1 MAVAIKRYGTK
12 KILAISM
19 SINCITCMMIPFTAD
34 KFGSYGM
41 MACRALQGFSQAAI
55 LPALYNVLSQWAPPA
70 ERSFLGALGGS
81 GALLGVIVTM
91 PVTGLLCSSSWG
103 WPSTFYLNGTLGLV
117 WLVLWIFL
125 AADTPYSHKFIT
137 ESEKKYITSSL
148 GHKGDTKR
156 RATPWKKILTS
167 LPFLGITIT
176 QCGCS
181 FGDNISFI
189 EMPSYINKIL
199 KYDMNANGAISSL
212 PFLANFTLGFIF
224 GYCADA
230 IIRKRIMS
238 LENCRKMYV
247 GISTIGPALCLV
259 SLSFL
264 PENSTVLSCMMMV
277 LHQSFSAAYQGG
289 ISMSYLD
296 ISPNFCGILMSITNA
311 VSTICDIVVPLLV
324 QVIVTDEGDKSQWRV
339 IFLIAAAMYV
349 FSTISF
355 TLLGSGKV
363 QSWDYAKSE
372 QETCEEE
379 QYENCSV
386 ILNKL

>member
-1 MAVAIKRYGTK
+1 MRDSVSISIVAMTDNSTTTNHDVPTYNWNNKNVVLSSFFWGYILPQVFMAVASKRYGTK

-19 SINCITCMMIPFTAD
+19 SINCITCLLTPFIAD

-103 WPSTFYLNGTLGLV
+103 WPSSFYLNGALGLL
-117 WLVLWIFL
+117 WLVLWIL
-125 AADTPYSHKFIT
+125 IAADTPYEHKFIS
-137 ESEKKYITSSL
+137 ESEKSYITSSL
-148 GHKGDTKR
+148 GRQQVTK
-156 RATPWKKILTS
+156 
-167 LPFLGITIT
+167 
-176 QCGCS
+176 
-181 FGDNISFI
+181 
-189 EMPSYINKIL
+189 
-199 KYDMNANGAISSL
+199 NGVISSL
-212 PFLANFTLGFIF
+212 PFVSNFTLGFIF
-224 GYCADA
+224 GYCADV

-247 GISTIGPALCLV
+247 AISTIGPAICLV

-264 PENSTVLSCMMMV
+264 PENSTVLSCLMLV

-311 VSTICDIVVPLLV
+311 VSTVCDIVVPLLV
-324 QVIVTDEGDKSQWRV
+324 QVIVTDEADKSQWRI
-339 IFLIAAAMYV
+339 IFMIAAAMYV
-349 FSTISF
+349 FATVSF
-355 TLLGSGKV
+355 TLLGSGEV
-363 QSWDYAKSE
+363 QPWDYTKNGE
-372 QETCEEE
+372 KKIEEE
-379 QYENCSV
+379 QPVNCNVS
-386 ILNKL
+386 LNKL

>member
-1 MAVAIKRYGTK
+1 MRDSVSISIVAMTDNSTTTNLDVPTYNWNNKNVVLSSFFWGYILPQVFMAVAIKRYGTK

-19 SINCITCMMIPFTAD
+19 SINCITCMLIPFTAD
-34 KFGSYGM
+34 QFGSYGM
-41 MACRALQGFSQAAI
+41 MACRALQGFSQAAV
-55 LPALYNVLSQWAPPA
+55 LPALYNVLSQWAPPS

-91 PVTGLLCSSSWG
+91 PVTGILCSSSWG
-103 WPSTFYLNGTLGLV
+103 WPSTFYLNGALGLI

-125 AADTPYSHKFIT
+125 AADTPYNHKFIT

-148 GHKGDTKR
+148 GHTEEAK
-156 RATPWKKILTS
+156 
-167 LPFLGITIT
+167 
-176 QCGCS
+176 
-181 FGDNISFI
+181 
-189 EMPSYINKIL
+189 
-199 KYDMNANGAISSL
+199 NGVISSL
-212 PFLANFTLGFIF
+212 PFVANFTLGFIF
-224 GYCADA
+224 GYFADA

-247 GISTIGPALCLV
+247 AISTIGPALCLV

-264 PENSTVLSCMMMV
+264 PENSTVLSCLMMV

-324 QVIVTDEGDKSQWRV
+324 QVIVTNEADKSQWRI

-349 FSTISF
+349 FATVSF
-355 TLLGSGKV
+355 TLLGSGQV
-363 QSWDYAKSE
+363 QPWDHIKSE
-372 QETCEEE
+372 QMKIEEE
-379 QYENCSV
+379 QPVNCNIS
-386 ILNKL
+386 LNKL

>member
-19 SINCITCMMIPFTAD
+19 SINCITCMLIPFTAD
-34 KFGSYGM
+34 QFGSYGM
-41 MACRALQGFSQAAI
+41 MACRALQGFSQAAV
-55 LPALYNVLSQWAPPA
+55 LPALYNVLSQWAPPS

-91 PVTGLLCSSSWG
+91 PVTGILCSSSWG
-103 WPSTFYLNGTLGLV
+103 WPSTFYLNGALGLI

-125 AADTPYSHKFIT
+125 AADTPYNHKFIT

-148 GHKGDTKR
+148 GHTEEAKHG
-156 RATPWKKILTS
+156 ATPWKKILTS
-167 LPFLGITIT
+167 LPFLGITVT

-199 KYDMNANGAISSL
+199 KYDMNANGVISSL
-212 PFLANFTLGFIF
+212 PFVANFTLGFIF
-224 GYCADA
+224 GYFADA

-247 GISTIGPALCLV
+247 AISTIGPALCLV

-264 PENSTVLSCMMMV
+264 PENSTVLSCLMMV

-324 QVIVTDEGDKSQWRV
+324 QVIVTNEADKSQWRI

-349 FSTISF
+349 FATVSF
-355 TLLGSGKV
+355 TLLGSGQV
-363 QSWDYAKSE
+363 QPWDHIKSE
-372 QETCEEE
+372 QMKIEEE
-379 QYENCSV
+379 QPVNCNIS
-386 ILNKL
+386 LNKL